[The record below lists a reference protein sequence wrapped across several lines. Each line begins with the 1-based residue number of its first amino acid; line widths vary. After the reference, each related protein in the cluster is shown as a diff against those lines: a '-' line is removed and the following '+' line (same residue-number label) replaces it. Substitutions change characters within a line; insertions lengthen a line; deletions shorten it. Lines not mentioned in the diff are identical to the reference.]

1 MSTSV
6 TDYGI
11 VVGVDGSASA
21 TAAVCWAA
29 RDAALRNVA
38 LTLVHVVDAAVAAWP
53 QTPMPPGFGQ
63 WQDEQGQ
70 KCLNDAIKIAKES
83 TQGAGP
89 TRINSE
95 TFFSATIPALVRL
108 SKEAEMMVVG
118 CRGRG
123 AFARTLLGSVSSG
136 LVQRAHCPV
145 AVISDEDPLMPD
157 PAQAPVLVGIDGS
170 PASELA
176 TAIAFDEASRRG
188 VDLIALHAWTDTEMS
203 DYLPAEAKPEY
214 GHIMVSDYL
223 PAVDW
228 SVMKTIAEETLAERL
243 AGWQERY
250 PDVNVRRRVVS
261 DQPARQLVEWS
272 DGAQLVVVG
281 SHGRGGFAGMP
292 VGSVSLAVVH
302 SARMPVIVAR
312 QS

>member
-1 MSTSV
+1 MGETVARRCDPKEIEMSTSV

-21 TAAVCWAA
+21 TAAICWAA

-53 QTPMPPGFGQ
+53 QTPMPPDVGQ
-63 WQDEQGQ
+63 WQNEQGQ
-70 KCLNDAIKIAKES
+70 KVLNDAVKIAKES
-83 TQGAGP
+83 TQGAGS

-95 TFFSATIPALVRL
+95 IFFSATVPALVRL
-108 SKEAEMMVVG
+108 SKQAEMMVVG

-203 DYLPAEAKPEY
+203 DYLPA
-214 GHIMVSDYL
+214 
-223 PAVDW
+223 VDW

-281 SHGRGGFAGMP
+281 SHGRGGFAGML